1 MTCGLHEAQ
10 HGSDVEAGSVCKPMF
25 CSSMMMPKII
35 VVAPTTAVPMS
46 TGLAVALKVLPAPS
60 PFSSSSLAF
69 SKVGF
74 EPEILFDFR
83 ADVRHGFDAAQFI
96 NGLGVVGHRAE
107 AVHGD
112 DDRRHGQE
120 AEGHEAE
127 GENRR
132 GEHELS
138 RHERE
143 QGRVLREHI
152 GREHQRDDHQ
162 PHPERAEI
170 AGDEAGQNV
179 QRRAALAGRGGDF
192 AHVP

>member
-1 MTCGLHEAQ
+1 MHEAQ
-10 HGSDVEAGSVCKPMF
+10 HGVDVEAGVLLQAEF

-60 PFSSSSLAF
+60 PFSSSSLEF

-96 NGLGVVGHRAE
+96 NGLGVVGDGAE

-127 GENRR
+127 GEDRR
-132 GEHELS
+132 GELELF

-143 QGRVLREHI
+143 QGRILRELV

-170 AGDEAGQNV
+170 ARDKAGQNV
-179 QRRAALAGRGGDF
+179 QRRAALAG
-192 AHVP
+192 AVAISLHVP